1 MRGMKDYYEIL
12 GVSKDASDAQ
22 IKSSYRELAKKY
34 HPDKNPGNK
43 EAEQKF
49 KEIKEAHEVLCD
61 PQKRAQYDQIR
72 EYGGRGF
79 AGFNSFENGTG
90 AAGRGP
96 FAGGN
101 FRFEDLGDLGSLFS
115 SFFSGGGGRS
125 PFGGDSEMPENEMG
139 EDIHIKLNVPF
150 EVAAKGGK
158 SNIRMEKESLC
169 ENCHGSGISP
179 GSKKMGCS
187 QCGGRGKVQ
196 VAQGL
201 FSFSRPCPR
210 CLGRGTL
217 VQTPCQKCQGSG
229 SQRRPRTFA
238 VNIPAGIES
247 GQKIKIAGEGK
258 PGSPGNRPGNL
269 YIEVV
274 VEQHTQ
280 FVRDGLN
287 TISEHTVNL
296 KDALLGCST
305 SVRTL
310 HGEVT
315 LKIPAGV
322 QPEAMLRVREHGIH
336 QGGRKGDHLVRI
348 HVRLPRSLNAK
359 QAELVRQLPDE

>member
-1 MRGMKDYYEIL
+1 MKDYYEIL

-22 IKSSYRELAKKY
+22 IKKSYRDLAKKY
-34 HPDKNPGNK
+34 HPDKNPVNK
-43 EAEQKF
+43 EEAERKF
-49 KEIKEAHEVLCD
+49 KEITGAYEVLSNA
-61 PQKRAQYDQIR
+61 QKRAQYDQIR

-79 AGFNSFENGTG
+79 AGFNPFEGSG

-101 FRFEDLGDLGSLFS
+101 VRFEDLDISSLFS
-115 SFFSGGGGRS
+115 SFFSGGGRS
-125 PFGGDSEMPENEMG
+125 PFGGESDMSENEVG

-158 SNIRMEKESLC
+158 SNIRLSKESVC
-169 ENCHGSGISP
+169 EDCRGSGISP
-179 GSKKMGCS
+179 GSPKMACT
-187 QCGGRGKVQ
+187 QCNGRGKVQ

-217 VQTPCQKCQGSG
+217 VQSPCQKCQGSG
-229 SQRRPRTFA
+229 GYKRPRTFTVA
-238 VNIPAGIES
+238 IPAGVES
-247 GQKIKIAGEGK
+247 GQKIKLAGEGK
-258 PGSPGNRPGNL
+258 PGSNGGAPGNL

-280 FVRDGLN
+280 FARDGIN
-287 TISEHTVNL
+287 TVSECSISL
-296 KDALLGCST
+296 KDALLGV
-305 SVRTL
+305 SVPVPTL
-310 HGEVT
+310 YGDVT

-322 QPEAMLRVREHGIH
+322 QPEAMLRIREYGIQ
-336 QGGRKGDHLVRI
+336 QGSRKGDHLVRV
-348 HVRLPRSLNAK
+348 HVRLPHSLNAK
-359 QAELVRQLPDE
+359 QKELVEQLAQAGLA